1 MEISLLTIIG
11 FDKTKRAR
19 FRLGPLYCTG
29 SNKVKKAVE
38 GGRFQVAPASCEEI
52 FLGGIGGNVQS
63 GYFMVKGK
71 DDQFPKASLFFVAIS
86 KTKGTKKEIK
96 LLGRFLQRTI
106 FYFKGH
112 DLRNIVLKTTVHA
125 YLLIVCRWYF
135 ATCLCCLAK
144 LDLRGS
150 MEVPEIFVHS

>member
-86 KTKGTKKEIK
+86 KTKGTNKEIK
-96 LLGRFLQRTI
+96 LLRLFSQRTF
-106 FYFKGH
+106 FYFKGP
-112 DLRNIVLKTTVHA
+112 DLRDIVLKTSA
-125 YLLIVCRWYF
+125 YFLIVRRWYF

-144 LDLRGS
+144 LALRGS

>member
-1 MEISLLTIIG
+1 MEISLLTIAD
-11 FDKTKRAR
+11 FDKTKSAR

-71 DDQFPKASLFFVAIS
+71 NDQFPKASLFLVAIS
-86 KTKGTKKEIK
+86 KTKGTKMEIK
-96 LLGRFLQRTI
+96 LGRFLQRTI
-106 FYFKGH
+106 F
-112 DLRNIVLKTTVHA
+112 LVLITRHCPKKQVYMHT
-125 YLLIVCRWYF
+125 F
-135 ATCLCCLAK
+135 
-144 LDLRGS
+144 
-150 MEVPEIFVHS
+150 

>member
-71 DDQFPKASLFFVAIS
+71 DDQFPKASLILVAIS
-86 KTKGTKKEIK
+86 KTKGTKMEIK
-96 LLGRFLQRTI
+96 LGRFLQRTI
-106 FYFKGH
+106 F
-112 DLRNIVLKTTVHA
+112 LVLITRHCPKKQVYMHT
-125 YLLIVCRWYF
+125 F
-135 ATCLCCLAK
+135 
-144 LDLRGS
+144 
-150 MEVPEIFVHS
+150 